1 MQITLK
7 RTNSGDK
14 DFKMLITQLDKDLR
28 ERNGDVMD
36 LYDEHNVI
44 EEIETVVI
52 GYLDSIPVAC
62 GCFKMYDA
70 NTAEVKRMYV
80 AAQARGKGLSFKILT
95 ELEQWASELKYQYLI
110 LETGNKQIEAHG
122 LYRKANYNQ
131 IPAYGVYT
139 ELPDSVCFK
148 KEIKPSA
155 V

>member
-14 DFKMLITQLDKDLR
+14 DFKVLVTQLDKDLR
-28 ERNGDVMD
+28 DRNGDVMD

-62 GCFKMYDA
+62 GCFKKYDA

-80 AAQARGKGLSFKILT
+80 AAQARGKGLSFEILT
-95 ELEQWASELKYQYLI
+95 ELEQWASALNYKYLI

-122 LYRKANYNQ
+122 LYKKANYKQ
-131 IPAYGVYT
+131 IPAYGVYRG
-139 ELPDSVCFK
+139 LPDSVCFK
-148 KEIKPSA
+148 KELKPSA
-155 V
+155 L